1 MKQYRSIWNNGS
13 ENLPYIENIGGKCIE
28 YVFVS
33 YPPLTREY
41 SEMFKANSETL
52 NGEMFSLGET
62 LS

>member
-1 MKQYRSIWNNGS
+1 MALKTCRTLKILE
-13 ENLPYIENIGGKCIE
+13 ENIE

-41 SEMFKANSETL
+41 SQMFKANSETL
-52 NGEMFSLGET
+52 KGEMFSLGET